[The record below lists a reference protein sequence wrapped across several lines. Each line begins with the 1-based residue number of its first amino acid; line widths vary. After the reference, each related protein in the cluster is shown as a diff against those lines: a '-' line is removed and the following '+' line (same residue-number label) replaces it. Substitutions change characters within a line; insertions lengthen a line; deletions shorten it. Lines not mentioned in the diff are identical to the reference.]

1 MKKLLPLLFIAVLCS
16 SLSAQEKVYFAE
28 KAGSM
33 GFMIEDHITF
43 NKNIDTWGITE
54 YGMDFDKYYAYVRNI
69 VKKYSTYNDTVKEY
83 YIEGWK
89 DEFSRFTDIKPGTKF
104 YVSSSDNVMEAEVT
118 GYYINLDDEIYGGV
132 MFYPM
137 AQYRGRV
144 QLPDYKVLVC
154 SQNKKMGKI
163 TNKSIK
169 DKDVIKAIK
178 SKVLSF
184 VKGLTYTDWE
194 GDKEIN
200 RKIKSIAKD
209 EITIFRLNSGGQ
221 DQEYLVSYTKRL
233 DFDNFASAIYI
244 MDEDG
249 NIKSKVS
256 DLTKGFT
263 YTKSI
268 GIVDTDGDGMYEII
282 IESGYY
288 EGAGYELLKYTK
300 DGYIPIATGFN
311 WGV

>member
-1 MKKLLPLLFIAVLCS
+1 MKKLLPLLFIVILYTSAN
-16 SLSAQEKVYFAE
+16 AQEKVYFAG
-28 KAGSM
+28 KAGTM

-54 YGMDFDKYYAYVRNI
+54 YGMDYDKYYTYVKDI
-69 VKKYSTYNDTVKEY
+69 VKKYSSYNDTVREY
-83 YIEGWK
+83 YIEGWE

-104 YVSSSDNVMEAEVT
+104 YVSSDDNVMETEVT

-144 QLPDYKVLVC
+144 QLPDYNVLVC
-154 SQNKKMGKI
+154 SQNKKIGKI
-163 TNKSIK
+163 TDKSIK
-169 DKDVIKAIK
+169 DKDVIKEIK
-178 SKVLSF
+178 SKVLSL

-194 GDKEIN
+194 GDKEVSH
-200 RKIKSIAKD
+200 KIKSVGDD
-209 EITIFRLNSGGQ
+209 EITIFKLNSDGQ
-221 DQEYLVSYTKRL
+221 DEEYLVSYIKRL
-233 DFDNFASAIYI
+233 NFDNFASAIFI

-249 NIKSKVS
+249 NIKSKIS

-288 EGAGYELLKYTK
+288 EGAGFELLKYTK
-300 DGYIPIATGFN
+300 DGYVPIANGFN